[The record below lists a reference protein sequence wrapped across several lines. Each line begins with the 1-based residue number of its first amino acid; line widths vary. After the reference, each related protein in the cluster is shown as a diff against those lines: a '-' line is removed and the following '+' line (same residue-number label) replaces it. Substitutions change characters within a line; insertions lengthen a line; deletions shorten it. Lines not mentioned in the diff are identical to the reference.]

1 MTGRERQRGEY
12 LGNPGQLTMGIAI
25 SWQLRHII
33 GMPSSR
39 HPDSSTLYE
48 YPAHLREQVAAAP
61 RAPGVYFFYGD
72 TDDWP
77 LYIGKS
83 VDIRARLLSH
93 LRTPEEARLL
103 RQARRIEYRQTAGEI
118 GALLLESRL
127 IKELQPLTNKRLRRK
142 KRLCSIRLSN
152 GSIEYVDTT
161 TITDGPELYGL
172 FKSRRAATDA
182 LMALADDNRLC
193 HTLLGIERPT
203 GRACFRAQIRKC
215 AGACDGSESLDTHT
229 NRLLEVLTQWAI
241 QRWPFSGAIALQESN
256 GPLQEFHV
264 VNQWHY
270 LGTYSSEA
278 EARQAPAQP
287 LQSFDA
293 DSYKILVRPVLSG
306 GTSIIELS

>member
-1 MTGRERQRGEY
+1 ME
-12 LGNPGQLTMGIAI
+12 IAFY
-25 SWQLRHII
+25 WQLRHII

-127 IKELQPLTNKRLRRK
+127 IKELKPLTNKRLRRK
-142 KRLCSIRLSN
+142 KRLCSIRFHN

-161 TITDGPELYGL
+161 AITDGPELYGL
-172 FKSRRAATDA
+172 FKSRRAATEA
-182 LMALADDNRLC
+182 LLTLADDNRLC

-203 GRACFRAQIRKC
+203 GKPCFRAQIRKC
-215 AGACDGSESLDTHT
+215 AGACNGSENLDTHT
-229 NRLLEVLTQWAI
+229 DRLLGALKQWAI
-241 QRWPFSGAIALQESN
+241 HRWPFRGAIALRESH
-256 GPLQEFHV
+256 GTFQDFHV
-264 VNQWHY
+264 VDQWHY
-270 LGTYSSEA
+270 LGTFSSEA
-278 EARQAPAQP
+278 ETRQAPARP
-287 LQSFDA
+287 VQSFDA
-293 DSYKILVRPVLSG
+293 DSYRILVRPVLSG
-306 GTSIIELS
+306 NASIIELS